1 MEAATLTPIAGDQAT
16 DIEPIVL
23 TAKQASEMLACS
35 ISQIYALVKS
45 GQLPAVKL
53 GKSGIRIPKA
63 QLVAW
68 INGGGV
74 EEEDFAKK
82 RALILAASRR

>member
-1 MEAATLTPIAGDQAT
+1 MDAITETEAL
-16 DIEPIVL
+16 VL
-23 TAKQASEMLACS
+23 TVEKAAELLACS
-35 ISQIYALVKS
+35 KSQVYALVKS
-45 GQLPAVKL
+45 GEIPSIKL
-53 GKSGIRIPKA
+53 GKAGIRIPKD
-63 QLVAW
+63 QLIAW